1 MILKMGCKV
10 KKEFTVIIQTMGK
23 LLAVVIVT
31 QEKINKIRDMME
43 MESSLSIGVKIW
55 KEIFLWTLLNQWLT

>member
-10 KKEFTVIIQTMGK
+10 KKEFTAIIQTMGK

-43 MESSLSIGVKIW
+43 MESSLSIGVKI
-55 KEIFLWTLLNQWLT
+55 